1 MSGAP
6 YKRTTMKRSLKLWTM
21 AAALSAATIVP
32 TLAAD
37 GGGYDPNYWV
47 RLGTERFQG
56 PVDRESTFPGW
67 GGRSV
72 DRIGLRSLNGF
83 ARCMRVRATFGNG
96 NTRDLDTS
104 GLFRM
109 VPGRVYRV
117 DLPGAD
123 RNVVRLM
130 LKCRA
135 LGKYAV
141 SVEVLARK

>member
-1 MSGAP
+1 MSGAFDE
-6 YKRTTMKRSLKLWTM
+6 RTTMKRSLKLWTM
-21 AAALSAATIVP
+21 AAALSAAAIVP
-32 TLAAD
+32 ALAAD

-56 PVDRESTFPGW
+56 PVDREAAFPGW

-83 ARCMRVRATFGNG
+83 ARCTRVRAMFGNG
-96 NTRDLDTS
+96 NTRDLDAS

-117 DLPGAD
+117 DLPGGD
-123 RNVVRLM
+123 RNVVRLA

-135 LGKYAV
+135 LGQYAV
-141 SVEVLARK
+141 AVDVFARK